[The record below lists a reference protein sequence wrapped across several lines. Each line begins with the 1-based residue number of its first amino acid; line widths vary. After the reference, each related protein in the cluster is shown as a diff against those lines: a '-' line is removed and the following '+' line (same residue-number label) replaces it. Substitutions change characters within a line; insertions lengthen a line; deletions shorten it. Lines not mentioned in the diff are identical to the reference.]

1 MLPVVPVE
9 ATQIALEIMCYM
21 CTVVAALLSYVMSFR
36 F

>member
-9 ATQIALEIMCYM
+9 ATQIALEIMC
-21 CTVVAALLSYVMSFR
+21 TVVAALLSYVMSFR